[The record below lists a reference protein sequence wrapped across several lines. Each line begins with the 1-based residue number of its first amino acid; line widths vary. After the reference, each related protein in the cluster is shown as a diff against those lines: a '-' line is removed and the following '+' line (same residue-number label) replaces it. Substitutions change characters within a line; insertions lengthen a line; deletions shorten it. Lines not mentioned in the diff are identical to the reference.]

1 MKIKY
6 IFSLLLISFSN
17 AFNPN
22 IPPNV
27 AKQIVKTTSGILPNA
42 DSIGHNVL
50 HGNKLIIDYL
60 LDHNEI
66 AMQYKKPFILFLIET
81 ARMGDDAGSR
91 ILDIYYN
98 LVNHM
103 L

>member
-1 MKIKY
+1 MNIKY
-6 IFSLLLISFSN
+6 FLLYFMVNLSN

-22 IPPNV
+22 IPPSI
-27 AKQIVKTTSGILPNA
+27 AKQIVKTSSGILPNA

-50 HGNKLIIDYL
+50 HGNKVIIDFL

-66 AMQYKKPFILFLIET
+66 AMQYKKPAILFLIET
-81 ARMGDDAGSR
+81 ARMGDDAGSH

-98 LVNHM
+98 IVNHM

>member
-1 MKIKY
+1 MNVKY
-6 IFSLLLISFSN
+6 FLTFILLNLSN

-22 IPPNV
+22 IPPNI
-27 AKQIVKTTSGILPNA
+27 AKQIVKTTSGLLPNA

-50 HGNKLIIDYL
+50 HGNKVMIDYL

-81 ARMGDDAGSR
+81 ARMGDDTGSH

-98 LVNHM
+98 IVNHM